1 MLNVALVGF
10 GFAGKVF
17 HAPVIRAV
25 DGLLLSTI
33 VQRHG
38 PPDPRYPDVEFVRS
52 VDEMLSRKID
62 LVVVATPNT
71 SHHPI
76 TKQCLLA
83 GRHVVV
89 DKPFT
94 PTLGEAQELVQI
106 AKRQQRIVTV
116 YQDRRYTGD
125 FATVQQ
131 VVSEGARGRV
141 VLFESHFDRFRP
153 ERKPN
158 AWREETLPGSG
169 VWFDI
174 GPHLI
179 DQALLLF
186 GIPDAIG
193 ADIRIEREGARIDDA
208 FDVRLYY
215 AHARALLRA
224 SMLATPI
231 GPTWIVH
238 GTKGSFIKYGMD
250 PQEAALKDG
259 RTPDEP
265 DWDAEPAEL
274 YGTLVTPDA
283 TRTVPTLRSSFA
295 PDYENVRDAI
305 LGTAELAVTP
315 EWSLDVMRGLELAAA
330 SSRARRVVGAA
341 RCAAAS
347 DLGAVRDPRRGRP
360 RWHGHCLPRPR
371 LGARPQSRNQG
382 AGARPAAH
390 GRRHGRALQA

>member
-1 MLNVALVGF
+1 MPNVGLVGF

-25 DGLLLSTI
+25 EGLRLTTI

-38 PPDPRYPDVEFVRS
+38 PPDPRYPDVEFVHS
-52 VDEMLSRKID
+52 VDEMLTRKID
-62 LVVVATPNT
+62 LVVVATPNA

-76 TKQCLLA
+76 AKQCLLA

-94 PTLGEAQELVQI
+94 PTLAEALDLVQI
-106 AKRQQRIVTV
+106 AKQQRRIVTV

-131 VVSEGARGRV
+131 VVSEGTLGRV

-174 GPHLI
+174 GPHLF

-186 GIPDAIG
+186 GAPEAIG
-193 ADIRIEREGARIDDA
+193 ADIRIERPDAVVDDA
-208 FDVRLYY
+208 FDVTLYY
-215 AHARALLRA
+215 RHARAVLRA
-224 SMLATPI
+224 SMLAAPV

-238 GTKGSFIKYGMD
+238 GMKGSFIKYGMD
-250 PQEAALKDG
+250 PQEAALKEG

-265 DWDAEPAEL
+265 DWDTESPEL
-274 YGTLVTPDA
+274 YGKLITPDA

-295 PDYENVRDAI
+295 RYYENVRDAM
-305 LGTAELAVTP
+305 LGTADLAVTP
-315 EWSLDVMRGLELAAA
+315 EWSLDVMRGLQLAVE
-330 SSRARRVVGAA
+330 SNRTRRVVAWN
-341 RCAAAS
+341 
-347 DLGAVRDPRRGRP
+347 P
-360 RWHGHCLPRPR
+360 
-371 LGARPQSRNQG
+371 
-382 AGARPAAH
+382 
-390 GRRHGRALQA
+390 